1 MYMKCVTC
9 HYNIMHLP
17 VSGARSTYPVKET
30 TMICR
35 QFIITIFRKHVK

>member
-17 VSGARSTYPVKET
+17 VIGARST
-30 TMICR
+30 
-35 QFIITIFRKHVK
+35 